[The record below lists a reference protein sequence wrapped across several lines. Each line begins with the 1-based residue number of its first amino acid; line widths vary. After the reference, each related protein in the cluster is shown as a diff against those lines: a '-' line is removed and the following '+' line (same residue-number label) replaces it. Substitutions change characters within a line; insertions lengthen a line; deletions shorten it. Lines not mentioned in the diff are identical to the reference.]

1 MSTKN
6 NNTTTFHLTEADIKF
21 IMDALHRDAQRC
33 DDVVED
39 QLIAGNLTNI
49 KFYTDKAA
57 ALRELAYD
65 LSNGNCMPAIEVPN
79 YVPKTFDP
87 TEVKVFS
94 PSNPVANSMPPLI
107 AKLLMPANLKR
118 NC

>member
-1 MSTKN
+1 MSN
-6 NNTTTFHLTEADIKF
+6 NNDTTTFHLTNADVKLIL
-21 IMDALHRDAQRC
+21 DALHRDAQRC

-39 QLIAGNLTNI
+39 QLIAGGNIKNI

-65 LSNGNCMPAIEVPN
+65 LTNGNCMPAIEVPN
-79 YVPKTFDP
+79 HLPKKFDP
-87 TEVKVFS
+87 SEVKILT
-94 PSNPVANSMPPLI
+94 PSNPVSNSMPPLI
-107 AKLLMPANLKR
+107 AKLLMPTNLKR

>member
-1 MSTKN
+1 MSN
-6 NNTTTFHLTEADIKF
+6 NDTTTFHLTNSDIKF

-65 LSNGNCMPAIEVPN
+65 LTNGNCMPAIEVPN
-79 YVPKTFDP
+79 HLPKKFDP
-87 TEVKVFS
+87 TAVKVLT
-94 PSNPVANSMPPLI
+94 PNNPVSNSMPPLI
-107 AKLLMPANLKR
+107 AKLIMPANLKR

>member
-1 MSTKN
+1 MSN
-6 NNTTTFHLTEADIKF
+6 NDTTTFHLTNADIKL
-21 IMDALHRDAQRC
+21 IMDALNRDAQRC

-79 YVPKTFDP
+79 YVPKKFDP
-87 TEVKVFS
+87 SEVKVFT
-94 PSNPVANSMPPLI
+94 PVTNQNPMPPLV
-107 AKLLMPANLKR
+107 AKMLMPNNLAGR
-118 NC
+118 R